1 MERERS
7 TARRNSA
14 ERNWPT
20 LSPTEQPDRA
30 AGGKSGQKNGRSAGG
45 TKKKAGEG
53 GGSGQKRA
61 AGEKTG
67 SGQKKAMG
75 ERSGSG
81 QKKAAG
87 ERSGSGQRKAAGE
100 RSGQKKAA
108 GEGSRQLKKAQ
119 SQPEV
124 MTIRSGMRGT
134 AYTNSVQE
142 GRNQG
147 YSRATGGQNRAQ
159 GHSTAAGGRNRAQG
173 YSAAAGD
180 RNRAQS
186 HSAAAGGRNRA
197 QSHSTAAGGQRRVS
211 SGHPGEDELRRMQ
224 NRHTQNRKT
233 SQAKRRHSARRS
245 RHLIY
250 AGMAAVCV
258 LVLFLAAGRIG
269 KRNSAEA
276 SGQSDMILAE
286 NKKSADGTGLEA
298 ANVSDTGE
306 GGTAPSDIPAKSWTN
321 HLPDIGAM
329 YGIYVN
335 QVGWSHFFADNS
347 YCMAPVNQFI
357 TAFRATVH
365 NQPEDM
371 TGTIAYRV
379 NLSGSGWLDWVE
391 DAGEGGSSQGAMP
404 LEAVSMKLTG
414 ELGENYDVLYSV
426 LQNQQWTD
434 WMKNGEEAGV
444 SGAGLRLDGIRISIV
459 KKNEGGNTYAGN
471 IDPTKPMLALTYD
484 DGPSAHAT
492 PRILAALEKY
502 NSRATFFMVGKQAE
516 KRMDV
521 VKKMEELGCEVAN
534 HTYDHTLMTKVP
546 PEELA
551 SQLARTNQVVSDA
564 CGVSPVLMR
573 PCGGARS
580 EAGMNIVGAISMP
593 AVLWSIDT
601 LDWKTRDAQTTI
613 QTVLEQAKD
622 GDIILMHDLYETTA
636 DASEVLIPELVN
648 RGFQLVTVSELAS
661 YRGGMLPG
669 HTYSRF
675 RPQ

>member
-7 TARRNSA
+7 TARRDSA

-20 LSPTEQPDRA
+20 LSSAEQSDRA
-30 AGGKSGQKNGRSAGG
+30 AGGKSGQKNGRSVGG

-53 GGSGQKRA
+53 GGSGQKK
-61 AGEKTG
+61 AG
-67 SGQKKAMG
+67 
-75 ERSGSG
+75 
-81 QKKAAG
+81 
-87 ERSGSGQRKAAGE
+87 
-100 RSGQKKAA
+100 
-108 GEGSRQLKKAQ
+108 GEGSRKLKKAQ

-134 AYTNSVQE
+134 AYTNSGQE

-147 YSRATGGQNRAQ
+147 YSRTTGGQ
-159 GHSTAAGGRNRAQG
+159 NRAQG
-173 YSAAAGD
+173 YSAAAGGQ
-180 RNRAQS
+180 NRAQS
-186 HSAAAGGRNRA
+186 HSAAAGGQNRAQSHSAAAGGRNRAQGHSTAAGGRNRA

-211 SGHPGEDELRRMQ
+211 SRYLGEDELRRMQ

-233 SQAKRRHSARRS
+233 SQAKRRHSAHRS

-258 LVLFLAAGRIG
+258 LVLFLAAGRMG

-492 PRILAALEKY
+492 PRILATLEKY

-564 CGVSPVLMR
+564 CGISPVLMR

>member
-30 AGGKSGQKNGRSAGG
+30 AGGKSGQKNGRSASG

-53 GGSGQKRA
+53 GGSGQK
-61 AGEKTG
+61 
-67 SGQKKAMG
+67 KAVG

-147 YSRATGGQNRAQ
+147 YSRATGG
-159 GHSTAAGGRNRAQG
+159 RNRAQG

-180 RNRAQS
+180 RNRTQS

-197 QSHSTAAGGQRRVS
+197 QSHSTAAGGQHRVS

-233 SQAKRRHSARRS
+233 SQAKRRHSAHRS

-286 NKKSADGTGLEA
+286 NKKSVDGTGLEA

>member
-7 TARRNSA
+7 TVRRNSA

-20 LSPTEQPDRA
+20 LSPTEQSDRA

-53 GGSGQKRA
+53 GGSGQK
-61 AGEKTG
+61 
-67 SGQKKAMG
+67 KAVG

-81 QKKAAG
+81 QKKVV
-87 ERSGSGQRKAAGE
+87 
-100 RSGQKKAA
+100 

-134 AYTNSVQE
+134 AYTNLGQE

-147 YSRATGGQNRAQ
+147 YSRTTGGQ
-159 GHSTAAGGRNRAQG
+159 NRAQG
-173 YSAAAGD
+173 YSAAAGGQ
-180 RNRAQS
+180 NRAQS
-186 HSAAAGGRNRA
+186 HSAAAGGRNRAQGHSTAAGGRNRA

-211 SGHPGEDELRRMQ
+211 SRYLGEDELRRMQ

-233 SQAKRRHSARRS
+233 SQAKRRHSAHRS

-258 LVLFLAAGRIG
+258 LVLFLAAGRMG

-306 GGTAPSDIPAKSWTN
+306 GGAAPSDILAKSWTN

-414 ELGENYDVLYSV
+414 ELGENYDILYSV

-492 PRILAALEKY
+492 PRILATLEKY

-564 CGVSPVLMR
+564 CGISPVLMR

>member
-20 LSPTEQPDRA
+20 LSPTEQSDRA
-30 AGGKSGQKNGRSAGG
+30 AGGKSGQKNGRSASG

-53 GGSGQKRA
+53 GGSGQKKAVGERGGSGQKKA

-67 SGQKKAMG
+67 SGQ
-75 ERSGSG
+75 
-81 QKKAAG
+81 
-87 ERSGSGQRKAAGE
+87 RKASGE

-134 AYTNSVQE
+134 AYRNSVQE

-159 GHSTAAGGRNRAQG
+159 GHSTAAGGRSRAQG

-197 QSHSTAAGGQRRVS
+197 QSHSTAAGGQHRVS

>member
-20 LSPTEQPDRA
+20 LSPTEQSDRA
-30 AGGKSGQKNGRSAGG
+30 AGGKSGQKNGRSASG

-53 GGSGQKRA
+53 GGSGQKKA
-61 AGEKTG
+61 VGERSG
-67 SGQKKAMG
+67 SGQKKAAG

-87 ERSGSGQRKAAGE
+87 ERSGSGQR
-100 RSGQKKAA
+100 KAA

-173 YSAAAGD
+173 YSAAAGG

-492 PRILAALEKY
+492 QRILAALEKY

>member
-1 MERERS
+1 MSMDREKS
-7 TARRNSA
+7 TARKISA
-14 ERNWPT
+14 ERSWPT
-20 LSPTEQPDRA
+20 LSSTEQPSRTSGDKAGQKKAQSSGRSSSRKTA
-30 AGGKSGQKNGRSAGG
+30 EEGSGTGQRKTAVGKTGTSQRKPEGGKTG
-45 TKKKAGEG
+45 T
-53 GGSGQKRA
+53 GQKRA
-61 AGEKTG
+61 AGEK
-67 SGQKKAMG
+67 SGN
-75 ERSGSG
+75 
-81 QKKAAG
+81 
-87 ERSGSGQRKAAGE
+87 
-100 RSGQKKAA
+100 
-108 GEGSRQLKKAQ
+108 RQVKKAQ

-124 MTIRSGMRGT
+124 MTIRSGMRRT
-134 AYTNSVQE
+134 AYTNSGQE
-142 GRNQG
+142 SRNQG
-147 YSRATGGQNRAQ
+147 NGSVSGGQHRV
-159 GHSTAAGGRNRAQG
+159 
-173 YSAAAGD
+173 
-180 RNRAQS
+180 QS
-186 HSAAAGGRNRA
+186 PGA
-197 QSHSTAAGGQRRVS
+197 AAGGQRRTQTRS
-211 SGHPGEDELRRMQ
+211 AAAGSRSHTSGRRPGEDELRRMQ
-224 NRHTQNRKT
+224 SRQTQNRKN
-233 SQAKRRHSARRS
+233 SQARRRRSARRS
-245 RHLIY
+245 RHLLY
-250 AGMAAVCV
+250 AGMAAVFA

-269 KRNSAEA
+269 KGNPAEA
-276 SGQSDMILAE
+276 SDQSGMILAE
-286 NKKSADGTGLEA
+286 NKKADAGAAVEA
-298 ANVSDTGE
+298 ANIPEGETSGGGAETSGVS
-306 GGTAPSDIPAKSWTN
+306 AKSWAN
-321 HLPDIGAM
+321 HLPDIGAI

-347 YCMAPVNQFI
+347 YCMPPVNQFI

-379 NLSGSGWLDWVE
+379 NLSGSGWLDWTE
-391 DAGEGGSSQGAMP
+391 DAGEGGSSEGEMP

-414 ELGENYDVLYSV
+414 ELGENYDILYSV

-444 SGAGLRLDGIRISIV
+444 SGAGLRLDGIRVSIV

-492 PRILAALEKY
+492 PRILETLEKY

-521 VKKMEELGCEVAN
+521 VKRMEEIGCEVAN

-564 CGVSPVLMR
+564 CGISPVLMR

-622 GDIILMHDLYETTA
+622 GDIILMHDLYDATA

-661 YRGGMLPG
+661 YRGGMVPG

-675 RPQ
+675 RSQ